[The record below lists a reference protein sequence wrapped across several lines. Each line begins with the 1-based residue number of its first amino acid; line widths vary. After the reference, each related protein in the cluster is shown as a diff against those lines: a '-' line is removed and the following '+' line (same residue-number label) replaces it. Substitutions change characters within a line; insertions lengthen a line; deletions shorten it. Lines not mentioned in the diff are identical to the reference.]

1 MKYPENS
8 RRRALMAAMI
18 TAFPLS
24 AQADLIIS
32 EYVEGSSNNKAL
44 EFYNTGSDAV
54 ELSAY
59 EIARFKDGAET
70 PNAPMALPSF
80 SLAAGAVYV
89 HANSGAADELKALA
103 NSTSTDDAI
112 GFNGGDSVVLRLI
125 GGDIVDRVGTLKE
138 GASSYL
144 KDVTLSRTDTSA
156 NPDFNQD
163 QWQTLANNTFDGL
176 GKAPGADGGDSGD
189 GGDPAPTLGACGEA
203 ATLISA
209 VQGSADV
216 VAMKDQT
223 VIVEG
228 IITGFRNNG
237 FFVQEEPSD
246 EDGNP
251 QTSEGIFAFSNGGGS
266 LTLGNLVR
274 IKGVVSDYHGNSQ
287 IGVSELADCGTTDA
301 VATVTP
307 ITLPFAADL
316 NLEALEGMVVSVS
329 NAVVANT
336 YGLGRYGE
344 ITISDKLKW
353 TPTDVAI
360 PGSAEYDAVIA
371 ENKAN
376 LLYIEDNSSS
386 QNTASVSFYPD
397 FGYDNPILLGDL
409 VSATG
414 PLNFSYDVYRI
425 NPMTPISV
433 TSPGRTAAP
442 EATLGNLAVASFNVL
457 NYFNGVK
464 KGDGSIDYSANPRGA
479 KTEEEFLLQQARIV
493 KALKTLDADVVGL
506 MELENDGFG
515 DDSAINTLV
524 TALNNEIGEDAYTYV
539 STKDGGKPGTDQI
552 TVALIYRAANVTPK
566 GDAIVIDMPEQT
578 LGAETAAM
586 RPSLVQAFTH
596 KATGQSFAVSINHFK
611 SKRSSSACDNSAPT
625 DIDQMQGNCN
635 PLRVSAAVTLGEAL
649 ATQGLPE
656 RILILGDLNAYS
668 KEDPISV
675 LTDYNPATHGYTIK
689 TAANT
694 GMDAGAAV
702 EVSKNYGYAL
712 VAQTHD
718 AEGFSYTYDGAQGSL
733 DHILASSAA
742 MEDIVDLDH
751 WNVNSIEA
759 YALQADGLFKYYKDS
774 TGYFGVGPYR
784 SSDHDPVVVT
794 LNLEAVDDSD
804 GNGGSDGGNDG
815 TDGGSSGG
823 DTNKGKDDGGG
834 SLGLLSILALLT
846 TWFARRRP
854 M

>member
-70 PNAPMALPSF
+70 PNAYMTLPSF

-89 HANSGAADELKALA
+89 HANSGANDGLKALA

-112 GFNGGDSVVLRLI
+112 GFNGGDSVVLRLVD
-125 GGDIVDRVGTLKE
+125 GDIVDRVGTLKE

-144 KDVTLSRTDTSA
+144 KDVTLSRKDTTP

-163 QWQTLANNTFDGL
+163 QWQTLAKDAFSGL

-189 GGDPAPTLGACGEA
+189 GGDDPAPTLGACGEA

-209 VQGSADV
+209 IKVDAKSI
-216 VAMKDQT
+216 KDNGDT
-223 VIVEG
+223 FTVEG
-228 IITGFRNNG
+228 IVTGFRSNG

-251 QTSEGIFAFSNGGGS
+251 LTSEGIFAFSNGGGA

-274 IKGVVSDYHGNSQ
+274 IKGVVSDYHGNRQ
-287 IGVSELADCGTTDA
+287 ISVSELADCGATDA
-301 VATVTP
+301 IATVTP

-316 NLEALEGMVVSVS
+316 NLEALEGMVVSVT

-353 TPTDVAI
+353 TPTDAAI

-376 LLYIEDNSSS
+376 LLYIEDNTSS
-386 QNTASVSFYPD
+386 QNTASVSFYPE

-425 NPMTPISV
+425 NPMAPISV

-442 EATLGNLAVASFNVL
+442 EAALGNLAVASFNVL

-464 KGDGSIDYSANPRGA
+464 KDDGSVDYSANPRGA
-479 KTEEEFLLQQARIV
+479 KTEDEFLLQQARIV

-552 TVALIYRAANVTPK
+552 TVGLIYRAANVTPK

-596 KATGQSFAVSINHFK
+596 KKTGQSFAVSINHFK

-649 ATQGLPE
+649 ATLGLPE

-712 VAQTHD
+712 VAETHD

-794 LNLEAVDDSD
+794 MDLKS
-804 GNGGSDGGNDG
+804 
-815 TDGGSSGG
+815 TD
-823 DTNKGKDDGGG
+823 KGKDDGGG

-846 TWFARRRP
+846 MRFARRRP